1 MTALWTLLGAATAAF
16 LAGIAIYNSLV
27 SLRARVDQAFAD
39 IDVQL
44 KMRRD
49 LIPSL
54 VETVK
59 GYAGH
64 EKSTLENV
72 IKARNAAAS
81 AAHNN
86 PDQAIAAE
94 NMLTGALRQ
103 IFALS
108 EAYPNLKADVN
119 FQKLQ
124 GELSNVENKL
134 ASVRNLF
141 NETVQEYNVGIE
153 TFPAVLLAKSLGF
166 LKRASF
172 DVGSEERVNLD
183 KPPEIKF

>member
-1 MTALWTLLGAATAAF
+1 MLGFWIF
-16 LAGIAIYNSLV
+16 LGILGIAVLAAIGIYNNLV

-49 LIPSL
+49 LVPNL

-64 EKSTLENV
+64 EKGTLENV

-81 AAHNN
+81 AQQN
-86 PDQAIAAE
+86 PEQAIAAE

-103 IFALS
+103 LFALS
-108 EAYPNLKADVN
+108 EAYPNLKADGN

-124 GELSNVENKL
+124 SELSTIENKL
-134 ASVRNLF
+134 AAVRNSF
-141 NETVQEYNVGIE
+141 NSEVQRYNVGIE
-153 TFPAVLLAKSLGF
+153 TFPAVLFSKMLGF
-166 LKRASF
+166 LKRGSF
-172 DVGSEERVNLD
+172 DLGTEQRIESD